1 MAREVSRF
9 VCQKCGFESPK
20 WAGQCD
26 ACGEWNSLVETIVAA
41 KPKGSRSR
49 ARSLGIKPLKLGDI
63 KGKGVERIKVG
74 MGELDRVLGGGMVPG
89 SVVLLAGEP
98 GIGKSTL
105 LTQLALCLAS
115 LAQGKQVVYVC
126 GEESPEQI
134 RLRINRILKTE
145 NLKPASPAGG
155 LKTQLFFLPV
165 TDVDE
170 VLVSIRNMTKKPGVV
185 IVDSVQT
192 MSTQDL
198 TGMAGSV
205 GQIRECSYRLLNMAK
220 ETAITVFLVGHVT
233 KEGAIAGPKVLEHL
247 VDTVLY
253 LEGDKRHIFRILRA
267 QKNRFGSVDEVGV
280 FLMSDKGLTEVSNPS
295 DVFLEERQKKVAGS
309 CVVATMEGTRPVLVE
324 VQGLVIPSQL
334 AVPRR
339 VGTGVDQRRLQ
350 LLVAVLSKRCRLP
363 LGQMDVYVNV
373 AGGLKLTEPAADL
386 GVCLAIASS
395 FKNKALSDKSVA
407 IGEVGLLGEVRKV
420 SFLSKRVE
428 EAKKLG
434 YSKIIG
440 PEQAKNLLEAIRE
453 LK

>member
-1 MAREVSRF
+1 MARQVSRF
-9 VCQKCGFESPK
+9 VCQQCGFESPK

-26 ACGEWNSLVETIVAA
+26 GCGKWNSLVETVVVVRKGKTRQGFGGV
-41 KPKGSRSR
+41 KPIRLSEVR
-49 ARSLGIKPLKLGDI
+49 
-63 KGKGVERIKVG
+63 GKGVDRVKTGI
-74 MGELDRVLGGGMVPG
+74 GEMDRVLGGGMVPG

-105 LTQLALCLAS
+105 LTQLS
-115 LAQGKQVVYVC
+115 LSLSKQVVYVC

-134 RLRINRILKTE
+134 KLRINRLTVPQGKS
-145 NLKPASPAGG
+145 LS
-155 LKTQLFFLPV
+155 FLPV

-170 VLVSIRNMTKKPGVV
+170 VIASISGMTKKPDLV
-185 IVDSVQT
+185 IMDSVQT
-192 MSTQDL
+192 LSTGDL

-205 GQIRECSYRLLNMAK
+205 GQVRECSYRLLNMAK
-220 ETAITVFLVGHVT
+220 KTGITVFLVGHVT
-233 KEGAIAGPKVLEHL
+233 KQGAIAGPKVLEHL

-253 LEGDKRHIFRILRA
+253 LEGDKRHVFRILRA

-280 FLMSDKGLTEVSNPS
+280 FLMSDKGLTEVKNPS
-295 DVFLEERQKKVAGS
+295 DVFLEERQKNVAGS

-324 VQGLVIPSQL
+324 VQALVIPSQL
-334 AVPRR
+334 AIPRR

-350 LLVAVLSKRCRLP
+350 LLVAVLSKRCRLA

-373 AGGLKLTEPAADL
+373 AGGLRLMEPAVDL

-395 FKNKALSDKSVA
+395 FKNKPVAEKTAA
-407 IGEVGLLGEVRKV
+407 IGEVGLLGEIRKV
-420 SFLSKRVE
+420 SFLEKRVE

-434 YSKIIG
+434 YSKVIG
-440 PEQAKNLLEAIRE
+440 PEQVKNLLEAIRG